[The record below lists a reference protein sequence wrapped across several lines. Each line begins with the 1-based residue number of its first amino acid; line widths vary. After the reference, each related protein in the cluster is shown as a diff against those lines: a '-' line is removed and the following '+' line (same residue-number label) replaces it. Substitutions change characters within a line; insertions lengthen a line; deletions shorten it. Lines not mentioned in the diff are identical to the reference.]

1 MTYTHA
7 IQKELPSC
15 MAASP
20 FSSIPQGVGE
30 DIPHHLRADGPVRNR
45 KIGRAEVNELVS
57 GFWQHRLTSEET
69 SQPVSGTIIDQGQ
82 AKGGSGMKAV

>member
-1 MTYTHA
+1 MTSLDILGYTRSMQRS
-7 IQKELPSC
+7 IQH
-15 MAASP
+15 
-20 FSSIPQGVGE
+20 SSSVPQGVGE
-30 DIPHHLRADGPVRNR
+30 DVPHHLRADGFVRNR

-69 SQPVSGTIIDQGQ
+69 SQPVSGTIIGQGQ